1 MQVARSY
8 LFSFSFHIKQK
19 GIVPLHITRYALRTR
34 KTFLRITIFELN
46 ELLLCKTRYRRGIF
60 RHTIVRIHIPPFLF
74 FIKRKEIIVYTQTS
88 IKILFFPYSSL

>member
-60 RHTIVRIHIPPFLF
+60 RHTIVRISLLF
-74 FIKRKEIIVYTQTS
+74 YSYYKTKRNYGVYTN
-88 IKILFFPYSSL
+88 FH